1 MARFTIFLIIFF
13 LIFSFAGC
21 TEDSET
27 KELISE
33 LQTQIKNLE
42 ERLDNVEKLL
52 QRKAEFE
59 NIKEI
64 TSKMEEIKN
73 GIVNLEHLLEEK
85 TKNVVTIDQITELK
99 KRISK
104 LELEGEGYKT
114 LFKIIGDYEG
124 FEKRLK
130 MVEEKVN
137 LIIELSQERGEKT
150 VTVITDHSKYLP
162 KNKDFEKRIE
172 VLEEEVKKIRYLEGK
187 IGYLERRLNVLES
200 DFVSFERRVEDIEK
214 IFAGFQKEFV
224 DLKSYV
230 LNLKEISSNVSK
242 MERIYPTN
250 LEERLSFLENR
261 ISMLEKNILK
271 LSTNIGFAL
280 NKIDEL
286 SNMGNKEIIV
296 MQKEEKNVEKV
307 ETVTPNISIPD
318 LDEYRRIAEQ
328 TLERFRRLVRSYE
341 VSRILGIEDGYVYIT
356 IRKGDTLAEI
366 SSAYSLGDNGV
377 EILMRL
383 NNIKDPRKLRTG
395 SIIRVPVKN
404 LEPVFPVAS
413 KPLPDL
419 ILSGFGRGSKG
430 VVNTGIKIKNLSKN
444 VYAVLP
450 GRVIKLEKTSNGY
463 VVEIDS
469 GNDVICVYK
478 GIIISA
484 VRESQWVAKGEVIGY
499 GDDHVT
505 FELWVEGEPKDPMF
519 LFFSSL
525 GKFEITFYTEWED
538 GKLPEHPAFRVT
550 RSGKIPRP
558 WKTIAA
564 DPAIIPIGS
573 IVYIPDFRDKPNGG
587 VFVVED
593 IGAVIKGK
601 KIDIYM
607 DSVLEALHNRK
618 FKTKVFILRNFVV
631 EGG

>member
-1 MARFTIFLIIFF
+1 MARFTIFFIIFF
-13 LIFSFAGC
+13 LIFLFASC

-33 LQTQIKNLE
+33 LQIQIKNLE

-73 GIVNLEHLLEEK
+73 DIVNLEHLLEEK

-114 LFKIIGDYEG
+114 LLKIIGDYEG

-137 LIIELSQERGEKT
+137 LIIELSQEKEEKT

-162 KNKDFEKRIE
+162 ENKDFEKRIE

-214 IFAGFQKEFV
+214 IFAGFQKEFA

-250 LEERLSFLENR
+250 LEERLSFLEDR
-261 ISMLEKNILK
+261 ISTLEKNILK
-271 LSTNIGFAL
+271 LSTNVGFAL

-307 ETVTPNISIPD
+307 ETVMPNISIPD
-318 LDEYRRIAEQ
+318 LNEYRRIAEQ

-341 VSRILGIEDGYVYIT
+341 ISRILGIEDGYVYIT
-356 IRKGDTLAEI
+356 VRKGDTLAEI

-383 NNIKDPRKLRTG
+383 NNIKDPRKLKVG
-395 SIIRVPVKN
+395 SIIKVPVKN

-463 VVEIDS
+463 VIEIDS
-469 GNDVICVYK
+469 GNEVICVYK

-484 VRESQWVAKGEVIGY
+484 VREGQWVAKGEVIGY
-499 GDDHVT
+499 GDNHVT

-558 WKTIAA
+558 WRTIAA

-587 VFVVED
+587 IFVVED

-607 DSVLEALHNRK
+607 DSVLEALHNKK
-618 FKTKVFILRNFVV
+618 FKTKVFILRSSVI

>member
-618 FKTKVFILRNFVV
+618 FKTKVFILRNFVI